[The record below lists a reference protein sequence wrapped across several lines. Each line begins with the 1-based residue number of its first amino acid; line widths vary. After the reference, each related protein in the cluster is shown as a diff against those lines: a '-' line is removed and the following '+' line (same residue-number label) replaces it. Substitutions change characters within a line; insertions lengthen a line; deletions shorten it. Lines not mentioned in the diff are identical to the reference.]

1 MTCIRFP
8 ESMRM
13 VGLQPGFSR
22 EQWSVVM
29 SIPRSREIRDL
40 AYQEWLA
47 EQDPQYENSIWRWYL
62 SYLHGSGVN
71 SLYNNNELPPSQ

>member
-1 MTCIRFP
+1 MHL
-8 ESMRM
+8 

-29 SIPRSREIRDL
+29 SIPRTREIRDL

-47 EQDPQYENSIWRWYL
+47 EQDPMYENSSLRWYL
-62 SYLHGSGVN
+62 SYLHGSGTIP
-71 SLYNNNELPPSQ
+71 LYKAQGLPQPPQ

>member
-29 SIPRSREIRDL
+29 SIPRTREIRDL

-47 EQDPQYENSIWRWYL
+47 EQDPMYENSIWRWYL
-62 SYLHGSGVN
+62 SYLYGSGVN